1 MDCYHDR
8 LQLHRRL
15 LERQMP
21 MVPKL
26 SLPVCDV
33 RDVAAAHFAAMTSSK
48 APGKSVKQ
56 FFRRI
61 NKWLLSRH
69 LDVLMTVPWI
79 INFRILTLQ
88 TRTAC
93 GFSIIFHSRQAI
105 LFCKS
110 QSLKLPPFLNMRN
123 SSFVIVLVNMICFA
137 KTFQL
142 PTSFKYCIILIQYRW
157 NNIEEANFTRC
168 LLKIPLNKQVTSFSK
183 PKWRQVLFP
192 MF

>member
-1 MDCYHDR
+1 MDCYYR
-8 LQLHRRL
+8 LQFHRRL

-33 RDVAAAHFAAMTSSK
+33 RDVAAAHIAAMTSPK

-69 LDVLMTVPWI
+69 LDVLMTEPGI
-79 INFRILTLQ
+79 TNFPMLTLQ

-110 QSLKLPPFLNMRN
+110 QSQTAPFLNMRN
-123 SSFVIVLVNMICFA
+123 SSRVIFIVNMIMKIFCFA

-142 PTSFKYCIILIQYRW
+142 PTSFKLHNSHSISM
-157 NNIEEANFTRC
+157 
-168 LLKIPLNKQVTSFSK
+168 K
-183 PKWRQVLFP
+183 
-192 MF
+192 

>member
-1 MDCYHDR
+1 MVYSVTRFIIELHLSFYAIKHLVCAFYWNSSMDCYYR
-8 LQLHRRL
+8 LQFHRRL

-33 RDVAAAHFAAMTSSK
+33 RDVAAAHIAAMTSPK

-56 FFRRI
+56 FFRKI
-61 NKWLLSRH
+61 NRWLLSRH
-69 LDVLMTVPWI
+69 LGVLMTEPGI
-79 INFRILTLQ
+79 INFPMLTLQ

-110 QSLKLPPFLNMRN
+110 QSLKLHPFWTCEILAVWYL
-123 SSFVIVLVNMICFA
+123 SS
-137 KTFQL
+137 T
-142 PTSFKYCIILIQYRW
+142 W
-157 NNIEEANFTRC
+157 
-168 LLKIPLNKQVTSFSK
+168 
-183 PKWRQVLFP
+183 
-192 MF
+192 